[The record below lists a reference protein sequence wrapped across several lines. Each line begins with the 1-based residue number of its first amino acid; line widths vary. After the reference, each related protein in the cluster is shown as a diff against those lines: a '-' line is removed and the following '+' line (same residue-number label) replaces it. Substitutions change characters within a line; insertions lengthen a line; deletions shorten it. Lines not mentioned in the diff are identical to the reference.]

1 MNDLVPVLCELAG
14 ESSGTPTAVSEAPD
28 ASSVVALLLGVA
40 HEVEARLEGALAPSG
55 LSLAKFRLL
64 SKLVDA
70 GEPVPLGCL
79 ADRCSC
85 VRSNMTQL
93 VDRLESERL
102 VERLNDPK
110 DRRSVLAAITGEGRV
125 RHSEAAQGLAEM
137 ERTLLGRLELDDR
150 QVLARLVERLQAQ
163 S

>member
-1 MNDLVPVLCELAG
+1 MNELVPVLRELP
-14 ESSGTPTAVSEAPD
+14 EP
-28 ASSVVALLLGVA
+28 ASLPKEGQDVASVLSLLLGVA

-64 SKLVDA
+64 GKLVDA

-93 VDRLESERL
+93 VDRLEGERL
-102 VERLNDPK
+102 VERLHDPR
-110 DRRSVLAAITGEGRV
+110 DRRSVLAGITEEGRA
-125 RHSEAAQGLAEM
+125 RHAEAAAGLAEM
-137 ERTLLGRLELDDR
+137 ERKLLACLKTDDR
-150 QVLARLVERLQAQ
+150 RVLARLAGDLQAAV
-163 S
+163 